1 MTWRSDTV
9 RILICEDS
17 AAYAA
22 GLVDYIQRD
31 ADLSVVGRVADASN
45 LIAALHTLQPDLLT
59 MDLELPGM
67 GGLEAVRRVMATDPL
82 PIVVLSAHT
91 ERGSALAA
99 AALGAGAIDVQ
110 PKAELRID
118 RADSPAA
125 AAFRRRLKRLAH
137 ARVGGVR
144 RVPRRIAPVETR
156 GRVASVVALCAST
169 GGPPAVCEVLG
180 RLPPDFPLPVL
191 VAQHISTG
199 FAAPFAR
206 WLDGTVALPVRMAS
220 DGALARPGVWVA
232 PDHGH
237 LQLGRGLRMS
247 VADGR
252 GGHAHMPSADVLL
265 RSVAA
270 AAGRLGAGVVLTG
283 MGRDGAEGT
292 AALRAAGGLTI
303 VQDEATS
310 AIFGMPRA
318 AAERGAELVL
328 PLHEIA
334 DVLLSLPT
342 RSSR

>member
-1 MTWRSDTV
+1 MSWRTDTV

-17 AAYAA
+17 SAYAA
-22 GLVDYIQRD
+22 GLVDYIERD
-31 ADLSVVGRVADASN
+31 ADLRVVGRVADASK
-45 LIAALHTLQPDLLT
+45 LAEALRSLRPDLLT
-59 MDLELPGM
+59 MDLELPGVS
-67 GGLEAVRRVMATDPL
+67 GLQAVQRVMATDPL

-91 ERGSALAA
+91 ARGSDLAT

-118 RADSPAA
+118 RADTPAA

-144 RVPRRIAPVETR
+144 RVGRTAAPVDAH
-156 GRVASVVALCAST
+156 GRSASVVAVCAST
-169 GGPPAVCEVLG
+169 GGPPAVREVLG

-191 VAQHISTG
+191 VAQHISSG

-220 DGALARPGVWVA
+220 DGLLARPGVWVA

-237 LQLGRGLRMS
+237 LSLGRGLRMR
-247 VADGR
+247 VTDDREGR
-252 GGHAHMPSADVLL
+252 THMPSADVLL
-265 RSVAA
+265 CSLAA
-270 AAGRLGAGVVLTG
+270 AAGHLGAAVVLTG

-292 AALRAAGGLTI
+292 AAVRAAGGLTI
-303 VQDEATS
+303 AQDEGTS

-318 AAERGAELVL
+318 AAERGAELIL
-328 PLHEIA
+328 PLHAIA
-334 DVLLSLPT
+334 AALLGLPMGSP
-342 RSSR
+342 R